1 MVEVEMT
8 KDIRSYEPKL
18 FGVVTVRQIIC
29 LTIGAV
35 FALPLVLCLPIEDIS
50 IRVMIGMIPLIPMI
64 LLGWL
69 KVYGMQLEKFLFQAM
84 RSLVLTPSERK
95 YKTQS
100 TIDFLN
106 TPANAEEKKKKVKII
121 TSADYPA
128 RN

>member
-8 KDIRSYEPKL
+8 KDIRNYEPKL

-35 FALPLVLCLPIEDIS
+35 FALPLIFFLPIEDIS

-64 LLGWL
+64 LIGWL
-69 KVYGMQLEKFLFQAM
+69 KVYGMQLEKFLLQAM

-95 YKTQS
+95 YKIQS
-100 TIDFLN
+100 TVDFLN
-106 TPANAEEKKKKVKII
+106 STADVEEKKKKVKII
-121 TSADYPA
+121 TSVDYPA
-128 RN
+128 KD